1 MQGGDDDPGLRASSI
16 FAGSP
21 TDSKEVEERL
31 EISSELHEE
40 INMRANI
47 QPQTDPEILLMHST
61 IAAIRQQ
68 VIAEMKTQRPSAAPA
83 RRLLT
88 AKQAGDYLGRSEA
101 AIRQMVY
108 KKQITVVRFDRNV
121 RFDIRD
127 LDALISDCR
136 M

>member
-1 MQGGDDDPGLRASSI
+1 MFHCTRNCWPAAQSI
-16 FAGSP
+16 FAGEA
-21 TDSKEVEERL
+21 TDSKEVEEKL
-31 EISSELHEE
+31 EVASELHEE
-40 INMRANI
+40 INMRADI
-47 QPQTDPEILLMHST
+47 QPQTDPEILLMHNA

-68 VIAEMKTQRPSAAPA
+68 VIAEMKTQRPAAAPT

-108 KKQITVVRFDRNV
+108 KRQIAVVRFDRNV

-127 LDALISDCR
+127 LDALINDCR